1 MDESNKQTAFGSQ
14 SLGGEMAATMGMDPR
29 PHMTR
34 DEIRRQLEITGL
46 SEEEWNSA
54 MDDKV
59 AAANRAPF

>member
-1 MDESNKQTAFGSQ
+1 MSESNKQTPFGSQ
-14 SLGGEMAATMGMDPR
+14 SISGEMAATMGMDPR

-54 MDDKV
+54 VDDKV